1 VASYYVYSG
10 AVGAADGTTWA
21 DAYTTV
27 VTAVSGKSA
36 GDTFYI
42 ADDHAE
48 STAGNVVITS
58 PGTAASPCRFLCVD
72 RGGSVPPVS
81 ADLATTGTIA
91 SSTGDVDMRGESYW
105 YGLSFEAA
113 AVISIGVGGGSCPN
127 NVYEDCQ
134 FIGPSFVYIRLSPGH
149 TTWINC
155 DYEANHVDSAW
166 TIEGAWFEWRGG
178 TVSGSALP
186 NYCFQIGNYTE
197 NFLIEGVD
205 LSAFGGGKTLF
216 NLANRNFNA
225 ILKDCKL
232 GAGVTV
238 MGSIATPSHRV
249 DLIRCDSGATNYRT
263 ERYRYQGTLTTET
276 TIVRTGGATDGTTPI
291 AWKIITTANPEWQS
305 PFEAYPISIWS
316 ETTGS
321 PVTVTVE
328 GTWGGGAVPLTD
340 EVWMDVEYLGNAS
353 YPQGSFVTTTK
364 ADILATGASLPAG
377 SGGWAGSTTA
387 FKLTASVTPQ
397 MKGLIKASVKVA
409 KVSSTFY
416 IDPKITLT

>member
-276 TIVRTGGATDGTTPI
+276 TIVRTGGASDGTTPI
-291 AWKIITTANPEWQS
+291 AWKILTTADAEWHS
-305 PFEAYPISIWS
+305 PFECFPISIWN

-321 PVTVTVE
+321 PIDVTVE
-328 GTWGGGAVPLTD
+328 GVWGGGAVPLND
-340 EVWMDVEYLGNAS
+340 EIWMDVEYLGSALT
-353 YPQGSFVTTTK
+353 PQGSFTTTTK
-364 ADILATGASLPAG
+364 ADILATGANTTASSEVWG
-377 SGGWAGSTTA
+377 GSTTE
-387 FKLTASVTPQ
+387 FKLVATITPE
-397 MKGLIKASVKVA
+397 MAGPITVYVKAA
-409 KVSSTFY
+409 KASSTFY
-416 IDPKITLT
+416 IDPKITLS